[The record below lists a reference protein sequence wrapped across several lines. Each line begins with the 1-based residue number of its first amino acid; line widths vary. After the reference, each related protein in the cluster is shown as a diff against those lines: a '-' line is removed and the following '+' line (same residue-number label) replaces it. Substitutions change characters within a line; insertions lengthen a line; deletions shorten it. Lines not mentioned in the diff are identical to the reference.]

1 MIHYNKNIDQI
12 DKKIISLLQKD
23 ASLSI
28 KEISSQIGLSPSPCW
43 NRIQKLQELGIIKK
57 KTAILDPN
65 KLGYNNRVFIFIKT
79 SKHNKN
85 WSEKFKN
92 YILKQNNVLGLYRIS
107 GSYDYLIDVLSK
119 NTVLSKALAY
129 YRCTFQQ
136 NLQIERIN
144 ELATNLLSKKIATPS
159 LYLHGENDG
168 CIGHYLSEG
177 MEDYFEDL
185 EIKILP
191 DCGHFLHLEKK
202 DITNQLILDFIN

>member
-1 MIHYNKNIDQI
+1 MIYYNKNIDDI

-92 YILKQNNVLGLYRIS
+92 YILNQNNVFKCLMPYDTFIS
-107 GSYDYLIDVLSK
+107 SVVFYLSYVVIVIFSLIEK
-119 NTVLSKALAY
+119 NCFEKDLKIAKNLFQIYEYTRQALINEFKSCKIEKSALAFSALTEI
-129 YRCTFQQ
+129 RNSWQ
-136 NLQIERIN
+136 
-144 ELATNLLSKKIATPS
+144 KI
-159 LYLHGENDG
+159 
-168 CIGHYLSEG
+168 I
-177 MEDYFEDL
+177 
-185 EIKILP
+185 
-191 DCGHFLHLEKK
+191 
-202 DITNQLILDFIN
+202 

>member
-1 MIHYNKNIDQI
+1 MFRMIYYNKNIDQI

-43 NRIQKLQELGIIKK
+43 NRIQKLQELGIIKR

-119 NTVLSKALAY
+119 NIKDFDIFY
-129 YRCTFQQ
+129 Q
-136 NLQIERIN
+136 NLIDNIEIF
-144 ELATNLLSKKIATPS
+144 EVSS
-159 LYLHGENDG
+159 
-168 CIGHYLSEG
+168 SFV
-177 MEDYFEDL
+177 MEVMKETTSV
-185 EIKILP
+185 P
-191 DCGHFLHLEKK
+191 
-202 DITNQLILDFIN
+202 LID

>member
-1 MIHYNKNIDQI
+1 MIYYNKNIDQI

-107 GSYDYLIDVLSK
+107 GS
-119 NTVLSKALAY
+119 
-129 YRCTFQQ
+129 F
-136 NLQIERIN
+136 
-144 ELATNLLSKKIATPS
+144 
-159 LYLHGENDG
+159 
-168 CIGHYLSEG
+168 
-177 MEDYFEDL
+177 
-185 EIKILP
+185 
-191 DCGHFLHLEKK
+191 
-202 DITNQLILDFIN
+202 

>member
-1 MIHYNKNIDQI
+1 MIYYNKNIDQI

-43 NRIQKLQELGIIKK
+43 KRIQKLQELGIIKR

-79 SKHNKN
+79 SKHNKD

-119 NTVLSKALAY
+119 NIKDFDIFY
-129 YRCTFQQ
+129 Q
-136 NLQIERIN
+136 NLIDNIEIF
-144 ELATNLLSKKIATPS
+144 EVSS
-159 LYLHGENDG
+159 
-168 CIGHYLSEG
+168 SFV
-177 MEDYFEDL
+177 MEVMKETTSV
-185 EIKILP
+185 P
-191 DCGHFLHLEKK
+191 
-202 DITNQLILDFIN
+202 LID